1 MTSVD
6 ELRLYT
12 LDDVA
17 ERLHVT
23 EDWLTKRL
31 RDGRL
36 SGRKS
41 GYRWTMSAADI
52 RDAIDKMR
60 PSVDGENDSGAAEV
74 SQVGAAS

>member
-1 MTSVD
+1 MTTVD

-12 LDDVA
+12 LPEVA

-41 GYRWTMSAADI
+41 GIKWTMSAADI
-52 RDAIDKMR
+52 RDAIDSMAAR
-60 PSVDGENDSGAAEV
+60 ADTESASGATKVSRKGAE
-74 SQVGAAS
+74 